1 MSSLDAVQFYR
12 MMSNGR
18 TKPMLVGA
26 ERSTGEMVDVVAKFP
41 GDGLAKPGLIREA
54 IGAMLASDLGIGTPE
69 PYVVYAGSAFVESLR
84 QSNAVAATRIAEGCG
99 IGYGSAHL
107 TMGFQ
112 TWPSSRPLEPE
123 MLPAAAEIL
132 AFDCWF
138 QNSDRRHENPNL
150 LFNGTKFA
158 VIDHELAFMYEGVL
172 FWKPPW
178 EHDGVTSMVERH
190 LFGSS
195 LKKTSPSLDRITAA
209 LKSIGDERLSA
220 YAEAVPPEWIEDGA
234 CLDDTISFVR
244 QVRDNVDAA
253 AQEVLRALK

>member
-1 MSSLDAVQFYR
+1 
-12 MMSNGR
+12 
-18 TKPMLVGA
+18 MLLGA
-26 ERSTGEMVDVVAKFP
+26 ERSTGELVDVVAKFP
-41 GDGLAKPGLIREA
+41 GGGLTKPGLIREA
-54 IGAMLASDLGIGTPE
+54 IGAMLAGDLGIGTPE
-69 PYVVYAGSAFVESLR
+69 PYVVHAGPAFIDSLR
-84 QSNAVAATRIAEGCG
+84 QSNTAAAVRIAEGSG
-99 IGYGSAHL
+99 IGYGSTHL

-112 TWPSSRPLEPE
+112 TWPSARHLEPE

-138 QNSDRRHENPNL
+138 QNSDRRQENPNL
-150 LFNGTKFA
+150 LFNGTNFA
-158 VIDHELAFMYEGVL
+158 VIDHELAFLYEGVL

-178 EHDGVTSMVERH
+178 VHDGATGMVERH

-195 LKKTSPSLDRITAA
+195 LKGTAPSLDRITAA

-234 CLDDTISFVR
+234 ALDKTLDFVR
-244 QVRDNVDAA
+244 EVRDNADAA